1 MAFFCRRSG
10 RADPVGGDAK
20 ERGAVA
26 HAGAGGG
33 LRRSIRRRMSANRSR
48 GIGGNDLNVMLG
60 GIALG
65 DRNLVVR
72 RVLLVLGRHPEI
84 PEPGGPA
91 GHRRGR
97 VSSPDGRCR
106 RATSSAAA
114 TVMPGPERSG
124 IVVEQPEAAAS
135 DRRKS
140 VSARITELALPAGS
154 EIARRRG
161 NDCGH
166 PGDRRHRPPARA
178 IILPAT
184 AAGRGRCRRRP
195 NAWPA

>member
-10 RADPVGGDAK
+10 RTDPVGGDAK

-48 GIGGNDLNVMLG
+48 GIGGNDLHVMLG

-84 PEPGGPA
+84 PEPGGPG

-106 RATSSAAA
+106 RATSGAAA
-114 TVMPGPERSG
+114 TVMPGSRRSG
-124 IVVEQPEAAAS
+124 IVVEHPGTAAS
-135 DRRKS
+135 DWRKS
-140 VSARITELALPAGS
+140 VSAEITELALPAGS
-154 EIARRRG
+154 ETAGRRG
-161 NDCGH
+161 DIRRI
-166 PGDRRHRPPARA
+166 PGDRRDRPPARA
-178 IILPAT
+178 IIQPAT
-184 AAGRGRCRRRP
+184 AVGQARCRRRP
-195 NAWPA
+195 NAWRA